1 MNCKITA
8 TLGTA
13 AFAALLGVST
23 LASPAKAGGSIAF
36 YLSPRTAQDAQAM
49 DFGLRAYSLYNG
61 LRDGAHIS
69 QVGRNNNA
77 GIGQNGNGN
86 LGFIRQQGNGH
97 SATLRQN
104 GNGNSYGIFQ
114 FGRNTDAQVMQK
126 GNGQSGTALLF
137 GW

>member
-1 MNCKITA
+1 MNCKITN

-13 AFAALLGVST
+13 AIAALLGVSA
-23 LASPAKAGGSIAF
+23 LAGPAAAGGSIAY
-36 YLSPRTAQDAQAM
+36 YLSPRTAQDAQVM
-49 DFGLRAYSLYNG
+49 DLGLRAYSLYNG
-61 LRDGAHIS
+61 LRNGAHIR

-86 LGFIRQQGNGH
+86 LGIVRQQGNSH
-97 SATLRQN
+97 SATLQQA

-114 FGRNTDAQVMQK
+114 FGRDTDTTVVQ
-126 GNGQSGTALLF
+126 GGDGQSGAALLF